1 MRTTSWFLVSLL
13 LVILLGW
20 TLAMVSRDENGS
32 APGHVTTNQPTTDA
46 RADLDR
52 GTGVRA
58 QQAAEPHGRVL
69 DTVADSKA
77 NNDHPSVGS
86 SLPAEGSPVSTQE
99 VASVEHYAMNDDAI
113 ATARPYERGL
123 RLNFR
128 GKNLV
133 GADFRGDDMTN
144 ADLRGANLTD
154 ADFSGANLS
163 GANLEE
169 AVFDSTNLHRA
180 NLRDASLSGVE
191 IDGINMASVDFSRA
205 DLRGARLSCDGCGLR
220 SDARGANFAGADLRG
235 LDFGRTVIHQASL
248 DGADLRGANM
258 ALAHGTPR
266 SMRGALYDKNTRF
279 PPPIRPEAQK
289 MSLVEADTPND
300 GSASP

>member
-1 MRTTSWFLVSLL
+1 
-13 LVILLGW
+13 
-20 TLAMVSRDENGS
+20 MVSRDGNGS
-32 APGHVTTNQPTTDA
+32 APGHVTTNQPIPRA
-46 RADLDR
+46 RADLDV

-69 DTVADSKA
+69 DTVADSQA

-86 SLPAEGSPVSTQE
+86 SLPAEGTPVSTQE
-99 VASVEHYAMNDDAI
+99 VASVERYAMKDDAN
-113 ATARPYERGL
+113 ATARPYARGL
-123 RLNFR
+123 HLDFR
-128 GKNLV
+128 GKNLA

-180 NLRDASLSGVE
+180 NLRDASLFGVE

-248 DGADLRGANM
+248 DGADLRGTNM

-266 SMRGALYDKNTRF
+266 SMRGALYDKNTRL
-279 PPPIRPEAQK
+279 PPSIRPEAQRMK
-289 MSLVEADTPND
+289 LVEADTPND